1 MKSVGRIVPQTNAHY
16 VELLK
21 KLVKL
26 ITENKTIQSQVV
38 KTLYRKISKH
48 CASKKSRSES
58 IYPFIAPLKEALA
71 IVCNVI
77 VSTYSEQNVYGS
89 ARDANAELLHYW

>member
-26 ITENKTIQSQVV
+26 ITKGCK
-38 KTLYRKISKH
+38 KTLLTAI
-48 CASKKSRSES
+48 AMDKS
-58 IYPFIAPLKEALA
+58 IMVEAHD
-71 IVCNVI
+71 
-77 VSTYSEQNVYGS
+77 Y
-89 ARDANAELLHYW
+89 